1 MTNQKYASF
10 KIYVTFCSIVLLGQK
25 GVGKST
31 LGRTL
36 LGGNEKHF
44 PMGIS
49 TSHRIKT
56 STDHFLGFGQCVTI
70 TDTPGPPINY
80 FNKRTFKSNKSK
92 LVHYYVVVTST
103 LSTLGLF
110 FR

>member
-1 MTNQKYASF
+1 M
-10 KIYVTFCSIVLLGQK
+10 LLGQK

-49 TSHRIKT
+49 TRNRIKT
-56 STDHFLGFGQCVTI
+56 ITDHFLGFGQCVTI
-70 TDTPGPPINY
+70 TDTPGPPRNY
-80 FNKRTFKSNKSK
+80 FNKRTFKSNKGM
-92 LVHYYVVVTST
+92 LVLYCVVVTSY
-103 LSTLGLF
+103 LIKLGAF
-110 FR
+110 FFHT